1 MAAVRAIIDTVNELA
16 QAPLRAGSRVWNGL
30 PAAPGGR
37 AGARGARAA
46 GRVVTEPPTLDS
58 RYAHGNVEP
67 PLEEMLGDP
76 IVHQVMRADG
86 LEPADVRRVL
96 HAERPSMF

>member
-1 MAAVRAIIDTVNELA
+1 
-16 QAPLRAGSRVWNGL
+16 
-30 PAAPGGR
+30 
-37 AGARGARAA
+37 
-46 GRVVTEPPTLDS
+46 
-58 RYAHGNVEP
+58 
-67 PLEEMLGDP
+67 MLGDP